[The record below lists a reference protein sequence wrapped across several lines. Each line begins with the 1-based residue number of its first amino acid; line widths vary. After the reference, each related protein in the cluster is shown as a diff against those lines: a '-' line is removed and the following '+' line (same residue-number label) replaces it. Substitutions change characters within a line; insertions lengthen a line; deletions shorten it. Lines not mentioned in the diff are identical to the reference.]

1 MANLIVGVKSFE
13 DDDTFDRKITELRQL
28 GKALGLDID
37 YEMIQNLDKIN
48 DLSYVGS
55 GKMIEL
61 KDFILSQDIQ
71 YVIFNDE
78 LTARQYNYLSDALQI
93 DILDR
98 TSLILAIFEKR
109 AHTKEAILQ
118 VEIAKLNYQLPRLV
132 GQHQDIIGQMGG
144 SGFRGAGETQL
155 ELDRRQLY
163 GQLQKLKQELRK
175 TVKQRQIQ
183 RRQRQNNDIPIVSL
197 VGYTNSGKST
207 LMNTLMKKNHKE
219 HKRVFEKD
227 MLFATLETSTR
238 LVDQQGKLP
247 FLLIDTVGF
256 IAYLPHVLVEAFKST
271 LEEIKEA
278 DLLLHV
284 IDASDPNY
292 LEHVATTNEVLEEI
306 GVKDIPMLYLYN
318 KVDLGGYAFVQSEEP
333 HLFISAKYGQ
343 NLESLYQYIRKTL
356 YQHAKRVQLWIPY
369 ESGEI
374 LSSLYQKAEIISEKY
389 EENGIY
395 LVAEVLPSQLA
406 LIEDYYIKN

>member
-292 LEHVATTNEVLEEI
+292 LEHVATTNAVLEEI

-318 KVDLGGYAFVQSEEP
+318 KVDLGGYTFVQAEEP

-356 YQHAKRVQLWIPY
+356 DRKSV
-369 ESGEI
+369 
-374 LSSLYQKAEIISEKY
+374 
-389 EENGIY
+389 
-395 LVAEVLPSQLA
+395 V
-406 LIEDYYIKN
+406 